1 MYFIKFV
8 YKINKLRFLIY
19 IINIH
24 IIYIAIY
31 DLRFIN
37 LRLVKKTYIVIFTI
51 IFILNFFN
59 CKKLIEIVILLK
71 LQIFLFLTPLITNI
85 QPNLILQEGKVTMK
99 M

>member
-24 IIYIAIY
+24 IIYITIY